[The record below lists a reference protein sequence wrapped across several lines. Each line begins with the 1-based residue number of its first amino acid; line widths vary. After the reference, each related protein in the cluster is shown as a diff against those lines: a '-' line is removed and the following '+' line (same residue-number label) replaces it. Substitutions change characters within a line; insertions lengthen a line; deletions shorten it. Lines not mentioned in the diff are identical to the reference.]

1 MNRFLI
7 ALLTIGNIYTQA
19 QAQDHFPGLT
29 PGEGGDAART
39 HETSPKSRLPV
50 GDFIIGAEDVLHINV
65 WHEPDFTVTV
75 TVRSDGKISFPLIRD
90 IQASGLTPEELQ
102 KHLAADLETFVQQPQ
117 ITVIVQEIHSQMVHV
132 IGSVARPGMYDIR
145 SPLSVMQLLARAGGL
160 ADTAKPREIMIIR
173 TEAGKPRRFRFDY
186 DRFISGENFQ
196 QNITLHAGDVIII
209 P

>member
-1 MNRFLI
+1 MNRFLV
-7 ALLTIGNIYTQA
+7 ALLTIGNVYTQA

-29 PGEGGDAART
+29 PSEGRNAAPT
-39 HETSPKSRLPV
+39 QKTSPNPRLPV
-50 GDFIIGAEDVLHINV
+50 GDFIIGAEDVLFINV

-75 TVRSDGKISFPLIRD
+75 TVRSDGKISFPLIGD
-90 IQASGLTPEELQ
+90 IQASGLTTEELQ
-102 KHLAADLETFVQQPQ
+102 KRLAVDLETFVQQPQ
-117 ITVIVQEIHSQMVHV
+117 VTVIVQEIHSQMVHV

-145 SPLSVMQLLARAGGL
+145 SPLSVMQVLARAGGL

-173 TEAGKPRRFRFDY
+173 TEAGKTRRFRFDY

-196 QNITLHAGDVIII
+196 QNIALHAGDVIII